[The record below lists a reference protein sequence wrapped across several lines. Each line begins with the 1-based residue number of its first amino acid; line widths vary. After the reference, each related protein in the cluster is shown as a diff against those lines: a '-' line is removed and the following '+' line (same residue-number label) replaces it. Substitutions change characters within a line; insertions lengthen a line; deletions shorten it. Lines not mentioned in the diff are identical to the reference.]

1 MKDYGYYGPGSA
13 TWKIASEAAIT
24 LGGTRAVLMQIAH
37 PLVAAGVFEH
47 SSYMTDPFGRAE
59 HTFVLGQMLTFGSD
73 STAHDAARTIN
84 RLHTHVHG
92 TLPGQA
98 GDYHSGA
105 PYKARDPQLLLWVH
119 ATLIDT
125 ILYIYPLLIGP
136 LSKQEQEQY
145 YQESKNLARLLG
157 LSSQDMPETV
167 HDLRQYVDEMVH
179 SNRLAATPQARQLAR
194 QVLFPR
200 TPDLLRPLLHLNAS
214 ITSALLPQPVREI
227 YGIEW
232 STRQQRAFE
241 LSMQGLRTIV
251 PRLPLTLRILPI
263 TQRLMRQGN
272 LRKDSVNEELP

>member
-1 MKDYGYYGPGSA
+1 LKDYGYYGPGSV

-59 HTFVLGQMLTFGSD
+59 HTFVLGQMLTFGSAA
-73 STAHDAARTIN
+73 TAHDAARTIN
-84 RLHTHVHG
+84 RLHTHVYG
-92 TLPGQA
+92 TLPDHA
-98 GDYHSGA
+98 GTFRSGTI
-105 PYKARDPQLLLWVH
+105 YKARDPKLLLWVH

-125 ILYIYPLLIGP
+125 ILTVYPLLIGP
-136 LSKQEQEQY
+136 LSQQEQEQY
-145 YQESKNLARLLG
+145 YQESKTLAHLLD
-157 LSSQDMPETV
+157 LSPQDMPEKV

-179 SNRLAATPQARQLAR
+179 SNSLAATPQARQLAR
-194 QVLFPR
+194 KVLFPR
-200 TPDLLRPLLHLNAS
+200 TPNFARPLLHLNAY
-214 ITSALLPQPVREI
+214 ITSALLPQPIREI

-232 STRQQRAFE
+232 SARQQQVFV

-251 PRLPLTLRILPI
+251 PRLPLSLRILPI

-272 LRKDSVNEELP
+272 LRRDSSA